1 MSRSFRFHLAVRFTA
16 AMTVTA
22 ATIGAASLLG
32 LRAMLDREL
41 NGTILNVATIQAA
54 SVTDSPE
61 MHFHEWELTPGEA
74 GSVRELIRYVQV
86 WDMSGRSLLRSQFMT
101 GDLPVDRD
109 AVSQAAAGGF
119 IWREQSFDGIP
130 VRSIYYSLARFG
142 PAHERHV
149 LQVAAPLL
157 ARHQMV
163 ERLALFFAGV
173 TLLVAAASFA
183 GSWWLAGRAVRPVH
197 EVIDQAE
204 AIGARSL
211 DRRISAY
218 ADTHEYRRLVDVL
231 NTMLARIQGAFETQ
245 RRFTADAGH
254 ELRSPLTALRG
265 EIELALRRERAPE
278 EYRHVLH
285 SNLDEIARLSS
296 ITEDLLTLARSDAGV
311 LQPRSESVH
320 ADDLAQG
327 VVNRLRQ
334 RAEEKG
340 IALSLRTVGDMA
352 VWADQWLLERV
363 IWNLAENALKFTPSG
378 GAIEVEVTRV
388 GKILDISVTDS
399 GPGLGHHPEKIF
411 DRFYRVDASRTPG
424 EEGSGTGLGL
434 AIVKAIADGY
444 DGSTTAENLPGGGAR
459 VGVALP
465 LERAA
470 DTVARDINV
479 EPTPQVVSPFSAPKT
494 S

>member
-173 TLLVAAASFA
+173 TLLVAAC
-183 GSWWLAGRAVRPVH
+183 
-197 EVIDQAE
+197 E
-204 AIGARSL
+204 ANRT
-211 DRRISAY
+211 RISSSSAVN
-218 ADTHEYRRLVDVL
+218 ASPSSLS
-231 NTMLARIQGAFETQ
+231 ARKKCPRCSPRWCIGVPCSVFAPHGFEG
-245 RRFTADAGH
+245 RPS
-254 ELRSPLTALRG
+254 E
-265 EIELALRRERAPE
+265 
-278 EYRHVLH
+278 
-285 SNLDEIARLSS
+285 
-296 ITEDLLTLARSDAGV
+296 
-311 LQPRSESVH
+311 PR
-320 ADDLAQG
+320 
-327 VVNRLRQ
+327 
-334 RAEEKG
+334 
-340 IALSLRTVGDMA
+340 
-352 VWADQWLLERV
+352 
-363 IWNLAENALKFTPSG
+363 
-378 GAIEVEVTRV
+378 
-388 GKILDISVTDS
+388 
-399 GPGLGHHPEKIF
+399 
-411 DRFYRVDASRTPG
+411 
-424 EEGSGTGLGL
+424 
-434 AIVKAIADGY
+434 
-444 DGSTTAENLPGGGAR
+444 
-459 VGVALP
+459 
-465 LERAA
+465 
-470 DTVARDINV
+470 
-479 EPTPQVVSPFSAPKT
+479 
-494 S
+494 